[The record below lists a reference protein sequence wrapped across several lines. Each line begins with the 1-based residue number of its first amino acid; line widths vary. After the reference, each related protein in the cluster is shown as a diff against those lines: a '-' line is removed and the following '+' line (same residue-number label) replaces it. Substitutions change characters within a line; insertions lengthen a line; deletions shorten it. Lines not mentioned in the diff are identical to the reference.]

1 MQKYEKKWKY
11 NYGLMMKKNTSRFG
25 KCFVVLPGFEPGQAE
40 PKSDVLPLHHRTIH
54 CMRKSAAKVLL
65 FCRVDKFFLPVWVVV
80 VFKNLTMC
88 LLWLFNFLRSVVAL
102 WVGRWC
108 GTVRKI
114 QISCCYVCL

>member
-1 MQKYEKKWKY
+1 
-11 NYGLMMKKNTSRFG
+11 
-25 KCFVVLPGFEPGQAE
+25 
-40 PKSDVLPLHHRTIH
+40 
-54 CMRKSAAKVLL
+54 MRKSAAKVLL
-65 FCRVDKFFLPVWVVV
+65 FCRVDKFFLLVWVVV

-114 QISCCYVCL
+114 QISCCYVGLKNSKYHGEKSPNATVKNLQMPR